1 MSEFRRDLLRTPKKE
16 IPICEVQRSQDGHII
31 LSFMRGAEREPV
43 SFDEFV
49 IQLIE
54 KLQLFFYFCRDSI
67 MNALQPQKHNN
78 SSIRAES

>member
-31 LSFMRGAEREPV
+31 LSFKRGAERKTV
-43 SFDEFV
+43 SFDDFV
-49 IQLIE
+49 IQVIE
-54 KLQLFFYFCRDSI
+54 KLQLFFYFCRSSI
-67 MNALQPQKHNN
+67 MKALQPQKHNN